1 MNQALFDPAK
11 STPSAMMRRIRQGLP
26 AESFVQAAER
36 LGVSQEVLANKLGL
50 VARTLNRK
58 RKAGEKLSAQESE
71 RILRVARVWNQARNL
86 FRGDDAI
93 AEWLLR
99 PCASLGQESPLDLL
113 DTDVGTA
120 EVEGLIAG
128 LAYGNFQ

>member
-1 MNQALFDPAK
+1 MNQALFDSTE
-11 STPSAMMRRIRQGLP
+11 STPAAMMRRIRQGLP
-26 AESFVQAAER
+26 AESFVQAADQ
-36 LGVSQEVLANKLGL
+36 LGVSQEVLATKLGL

-71 RILRVARVWNQARNL
+71 RILRVARVWNAARIL
-86 FRGDDAI
+86 FRDDDAI
-93 AEWLLR
+93 SQWLVR
-99 PCASLGQESPLDLL
+99 PCASLDHASPLDLL